1 MSITYDPM
9 TGEPIETPDE
19 EVKEV
24 AAEATAAA
32 EEVKEEVKEEA
43 KEVEETAVEAVET
56 TEAAVSEGNNFDPM
70 TGEPVTTPASQPA
83 GGNDAPV
90 KSDYSPIPAEPTN
103 DDNPKFKLIG
113 IAAIALICV
122 ALILAIIF
130 GGLISS
136 KKDKVKKA
144 IKSTFTVE
152 TGLTKVAKDLSG
164 ILNSQD
170 YTVEFDADLDDLG
183 NISGQSI
190 VAGKEKQVIVDLD
203 IDEIP
208 SMSAKIGID
217 SKQVKAEIPEI
228 CDKLFVYD
236 YTADKDGMITDYVDE
251 DELKSLDASL
261 KMIYDGYNSDTDEL
275 QKELTKCMNKHLK
288 ELEFENADKKS
299 YKIDGKKVECK
310 GYSVEIDKDFCLDLW
325 DDITDIYVDEYKDK
339 FEGLEEVS
347 GESLEDSFKEARN
360 ELKSMP
366 DMTVYFYIYKG
377 KLASIKAEGDK
388 KSGEIEIL
396 FKGGDYRAQN
406 ISVEADGEEVF
417 ALTGSTKKDKEIYGI
432 EIDGEE
438 VCTVEYNTKK
448 GSLAISYDYYYDEF
462 ELEMDIDSS
471 SSEVSFEIKD
481 FDFDDDVSGSMNF
494 KFKKGAKIEKYTNTD
509 EFDVGEA
516 SQSDFMDLIESFDSD
531 VLEEFGGLFF

>member
-19 EVKEV
+19 EVKE
-24 AAEATAAA
+24 AANEVNDAVS
-32 EEVKEEVKEEA
+32 EVKEEVTQEVKEA
-43 KEVEETAVEAVET
+43 EETVTEAVET
-56 TEAAVSEGNNFDPM
+56 TEAAVVEGNNFDPM
-70 TGEPVTTPASQPA
+70 TGEPVSNPA
-83 GGNDAPV
+83 GGSDVPE
-90 KSDYSPIPAEPTN
+90 KKDYSPIPAEPS
-103 DDNPKFKLIG
+103 DDENPKFKLIG

-130 GGLISS
+130 GGLLTS

-144 IKSTFTVE
+144 VVSTFNVN

-170 YTVEFDADLDDLG
+170 YTVDFDMDIDDVG
-183 NISGQSI
+183 SVSGQTI
-190 VAGKEKQVIVDLD
+190 VAGKEKQVVVDLD

-236 YTADKDGMITDYVDE
+236 YTADKDGMITDYVDD
-251 DELKSLDASL
+251 DEIKALDASL
-261 KMIYDGYNSDTDEL
+261 QMIYDGYNSDSEEL
-275 QKELTKCMNKHLK
+275 QKELKKCFDKHAK
-288 ELEFENADKKS
+288 ELKFENADKETF
-299 YKIDGKKVECK
+299 KIDGKKVDCK
-310 GYSVEIDKDFCLDLW
+310 GYSVEIDKDFCIDLW
-325 DDITDIYVDEYKDK
+325 DDITDIYIEEYKDS
-339 FEGLEEVS
+339 FEGLEEMS

-388 KSGEIEIL
+388 KTGSIEIL

-432 EIDGEE
+432 EIEGDE

-448 GSLAISYDYYYDEF
+448 GTLTISYDYYYDEF
-462 ELEMDIDSS
+462 ELEMNIDSS

-481 FDFDDDVSGSMNF
+481 FDFDDDVSGNMNF
-494 KFKKGAKIEKYTNTD
+494 KFKKGAKIQKYENTD

-531 VLEEFGGLFF
+531 ILEEFGGLFF